1 MARVDIKYAHNN
13 PTTRPA
19 NQPAPTKRTLGF
31 HLCTSTGKKRHS
43 PWEEVLG
50 SLQVIVNHSLLHV
63 DQNVRLGRLP
73 WVWPP
78 GSNHDVGQAQHYTQ
92 SLCNNHPFAFIA
104 YCLVRA
110 LLLGCPFIY
119 VSSSF
124 NHKCIKKLQFV
135 RYCWC

>member
-1 MARVDIKYAHNN
+1 MHTTTQQLGRPTNPRQQRGRWASTSARALARNATV
-13 PTTRPA
+13 
-19 NQPAPTKRTLGF
+19 LG
-31 HLCTSTGKKRHS
+31 R
-43 PWEEVLG
+43 EVLG

-135 RYCWC
+135 RYC